1 MATVPVSVVIPAYQA
16 RRTIAAAV
24 QSAQAQRPAPREV
37 VVVDD
42 GSRDGTGD
50 VVAALPGVR
59 LIRQD
64 NRGPAAARN
73 RGLAACSQEWIGFL
87 DADDRWQPGKL
98 ARQLDLLHRRPE
110 LSVVACA
117 VSSAASPRARRGRR
131 LEPGVRLA
139 GHDELLF
146 GCLFPTT
153 SVLGRRAL
161 LADLGGFDSAVDG
174 AEDWDLW
181 LRCARRAPIA
191 VLEEPL
197 VDYRDRAGSYSK
209 NLPRVY
215 AATLRVLARELPF
228 AGLPAGERARVRAR
242 HDVHFALGLLAA
254 GDVSAARALW
264 RMSRETVPTLP
275 LLRTIAGYGVPYALG
290 RGVARLR
297 DRLASGVAATSS

>member
-1 MATVPVSVVIPAYQA
+1 VAAAPVSVVIPAYQA

-24 QSAQAQRPAPREV
+24 LSAQAQRPAPREV

-42 GSRDGTGD
+42 GSHDGTGD

-87 DADDRWQPGKL
+87 DADDRWKPGKL
-98 ARQLDLLHRRPE
+98 ARQLDLLRRCPE
-110 LSVVACA
+110 LAVVACA
-117 VSSAASPRARRGRR
+117 GTGAALPRTHRGRR
-131 LEPGVRLA
+131 LEPGVRVA
-139 GHDELLF
+139 GHGELLF

-161 LADLGGFDSAVDG
+161 LTDLGGFDSTVDG

-181 LRCARRAPIA
+181 LRCARRTPIA

-209 NLPRVY
+209 NLPLVY
-215 AATLRVLARELPF
+215 AATLRVLARELSL
-228 AGLPAGERARVRAR
+228 AAVPAGERARVRAR
-242 HDVHFALGLLAA
+242 HDVHFALALLAA
-254 GDVSAARALW
+254 GNMPAARAIW

-275 LLRTIAGYGVPYALG
+275 LLRTVAGYGVPYAVG
-290 RGVARLR
+290 RGMGRLR
-297 DRLASGVAATSS
+297 ARLASGVAATSS